1 MRILIIGG
9 TRFIGPRVSEQLL
22 TGGHEVTLFH
32 RGQTEADL
40 ASPVNHIYG
49 DRRDLPS
56 FTSQFKTLAPDV
68 VLDMICYNEREA
80 FDLIQTFSGVAR
92 RVVVASSMDVYR
104 AYGGLLALDAGPP
117 NQMPFNEDSPLRV
130 SRFPYR
136 AHAKGPDDMAFD
148 YDKIPVEQAVMN
160 ADGLPGTVLRLP
172 AVYGPGDH
180 RAFDHLKRME
190 DGRAVILL
198 EDGHA
203 RWRWTR
209 GFVDNVAAAIMLAVV
224 DDRAA
229 GCVYNVGEPDAL
241 TEAEWVYSI
250 GRAAGWEGEV
260 VVLPREA
267 MPEHLAAPY
276 NFDHHLEADTGR
288 IRKEL
293 GYAEHVL
300 RDQAMK
306 ETIEWER
313 VHPPDQADASRFD
326 YAAEHAALKKLA
338 EPRRG

>member
-9 TRFIGPRVSEQLL
+9 TRFIGPRVAEQLL

-40 ASPVNHIYG
+40 PGPVNHMYG

-56 FTSQFKTLAPDV
+56 FTSQFKSLAPDV

-80 FDLIQTFSGVAR
+80 FDVIQTFRGVAR

-104 AYGGLLALDAGPP
+104 AYGGLLGLDAGPP
-117 NQMPFNEDSPLRV
+117 DPMPFNEDSPLRV
-130 SRFPYR
+130 SSFPYR

-148 YDKIPVEQAVMN
+148 YDKIPVEEVVMGD
-160 ADGLPGTVLRLP
+160 ADLPGTVLRLP
-172 AVYGPGDH
+172 AVYGPSDH
-180 RAFDHLKRME
+180 RAFDHLQRME

-198 EDGHA
+198 EEGHA

-209 GFVDNVAAAIMLAVV
+209 GYVDNVAAAMAFAVV

-229 GCVYNVGEPDAL
+229 GRIYNVGEPDAL

-260 VVLPREA
+260 AVLPKEA
-267 MPEHLAAPY
+267 IPEHLAAPY
-276 NFDHHLEADTGR
+276 NFDHHLQGDTSR

-293 GYAEHVL
+293 GYAEHVP

-326 YAAEHAALKKLA
+326 YAAEDAALKKLA
-338 EPRRG
+338 EPGR